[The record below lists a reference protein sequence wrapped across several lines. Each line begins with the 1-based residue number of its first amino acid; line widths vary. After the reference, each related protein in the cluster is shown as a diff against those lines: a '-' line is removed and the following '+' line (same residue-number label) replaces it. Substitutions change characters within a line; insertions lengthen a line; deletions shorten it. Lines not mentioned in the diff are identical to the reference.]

1 MCYAELCR
9 CAQLNWRVFMPKRS
23 FFNNINRLF
32 EARIR
37 VIYAS
42 KVAELSYKSMSF
54 MWLCK

>member
-42 KVAELSYKSMSF
+42 KVAELSYKSMPC
-54 MWLCK
+54 M

>member
-1 MCYAELCR
+1 MYYAELCR

-32 EARIR
+32 GTRTW

-42 KVAELSYKSMSF
+42 KVAELPYKSMPF
-54 MWLCK
+54 M

>member
-1 MCYAELCR
+1 MYYAELCR

-23 FFNNINRLF
+23 FFNNINRLLGT
-32 EARIR
+32 RIR

-42 KVAELSYKSMSF
+42 KVAELSYKSIPF